1 MSAPRHLWSGN
12 WRSESEAAAQE
23 RAKQDAYDQ
32 RLGGSSEPE
41 PTAPAREASAPARMV
56 AWLRASR
63 QRLRLRR
70 RVRPRRP
77 RRRLRPRLSRARLRV
92 VLLAAVVTL
101 VSAGAAYAAVSLLSG
116 SGGQSAAQAA
126 TATPWLGVEMASSS
140 FGGAGFPTVGGFA
153 GGFATGGGVL
163 ITEVVPGSPAAAAGL
178 ERGDVLTQIGNRPV
192 ATPADVQSALAGLR
206 PGDQVQI
213 QYAQGAMQYTT
224 QVTLAA
230 RPTGYP

>member
-12 WRSESEAAAQE
+12 WQSESDAAAQE
-23 RAKQDAYDQ
+23 RANRGADTRDAGD
-32 RLGGSSEPE
+32 GTPPE
-41 PTAPAREASAPARMV
+41 PTAPAAR
-56 AWLRASR
+56 AH
-63 QRLRLRR
+63 
-70 RVRPRRP
+70 
-77 RRRLRPRLSRARLRV
+77 RRRLREALAAARAQRRRLRV
-92 VLLAAVVTL
+92 ALLAALVTL
-101 VSAGAAYAAVSLLSG
+101 LSAGVAYTAVSLLSG
-116 SGGQSAAQAA
+116 SGGQGSAQAA

-206 PGDQVQI
+206 AGDQVQI

-230 RPTGYP
+230 RPAGYP